1 MSKLLTADNILLSEG
16 VKQMKMIKK
25 VALTAAMALVASAVF
40 AEVSV
45 DGFFRTEVSNNI
57 YSPDTGDGE
66 SFFSAT
72 EGTSGYYF
80 GLGGERLRVNTSIS
94 NEDGTAGVKF
104 RYQADAGIFFTSS
117 NVKYAMAHIKLFDGL
132 FDVEAGKLTDGYTG
146 TNGYNGYGF
155 DGVRGARLVVLPI
168 EGLAVTAQV
177 AGDDG
182 TYSKDY
188 VSFSASY
195 ANDAFNVQGGYKLD
209 GTAYYGFQLTAVD
222 GLNLV
227 VDGTFADKDASGE
240 TNKDGDK
247 VIKLTADVTAEYSIA
262 PVTFG
267 VAAELSFVE
276 DANLYYINPFVSFDL
291 ADFVTPGLSAAVEF
305 GYVVADAP
313 TDPAVRIFGF
323 LGGVDDGAMKITPSV
338 TYVVGDVTLQGYYT
352 FSKLS
357 SDADNSFHSI
367 GMGIKYAF

>member
-1 MSKLLTADNILLSEG
+1 
-16 VKQMKMIKK
+16 MKMIKK
-25 VALTAAMALVASAVF
+25 VALTAAMALAASAVF

-45 DGFFRTEVSNNI
+45 DGFFRTEVSNTI
-57 YSPDTGDGE
+57 ISPDEGDGR
-66 SFFSAT
+66 SVFSAIR
-72 EGTSGYYF
+72 GTSGYYF
-80 GLGGERLRVNTSIS
+80 GLGGERLRINTDIS

-104 RYQADAGIFFTSS
+104 RYQEDDGVFFVSS

-132 FDVEAGKLTDGYTG
+132 LDVEGGLLTDGYTG

-195 ANDAFNVQGGYKLD
+195 KTDDFNVQGGYKLD
-209 GTAYYGFQLTAVD
+209 GSAYYGFQLTAVD

-227 VDGTFADKDASGE
+227 VDGTIATKDVSGE
-240 TNKDGDK
+240 KNDDGED
-247 VIKLTADVTAEYSIA
+247 VMAIKADVTAEYSIS

-267 VAAELSFVE
+267 VAAELTFIE
-276 DANLYYINPFVSFDL
+276 DNNYFLINPFVSVDL
-291 ADFVTPGLSAAVEF
+291 SDVVADGLSAGVEVC
-305 GYVVADAP
+305 YISADK
-313 TDPAVRIFGF
+313 TG
-323 LGGVDDGAMKITPSV
+323 DGDMKVTPEV
-338 TYVVGDVTLQGYYT
+338 TYAVGDVTLQGFYSLYLPDGDVGT
-352 FSKLS
+352 E
-357 SDADNSFHSI
+357 HSI

>member
-1 MSKLLTADNILLSEG
+1 MSKLLKADNILLSEG

-25 VALTAAMALVASAVF
+25 VALTAAMALTASAVF

-45 DGFFRTEVSNNI
+45 DGFFRTEVSNTI
-57 YSPDTGDGE
+57 TSPDEGDGW
-66 SFFSAT
+66 SDFSAIR
-72 EGTSGYYF
+72 GTSGYYF
-80 GLGGERLRVNTSIS
+80 GLGGERLRVNTDIS

-104 RYQADAGIFFTSS
+104 RYQADAGTFFVSS

-195 ANDAFNVQGGYKLD
+195 KTDDFNVQGGYKLD
-209 GTAYYGFQLTAVD
+209 GSAYYGFQLTAVD

-227 VDGTFADKDASGE
+227 VDGTIATKDVSGE
-240 TNKDGDK
+240 TNDDGED
-247 VIKLTADVTAEYSIA
+247 VMAIKADVTAEYSIS

-267 VAAELSFVE
+267 VAAELTFIE
-276 DANLYYINPFVSFDL
+276 DNNYFLINPFVSVDL
-291 ADFVTPGLSAAVEF
+291 SDVVADGLSAGVEVC
-305 GYVVADAP
+305 YISADK
-313 TDPAVRIFGF
+313 IG
-323 LGGVDDGAMKITPSV
+323 DGDMKVTPEV
-338 TYVVGDVTLQGYYT
+338 TYAVGDVTLQGFYSLYLPDGDVRT
-352 FSKLS
+352 E
-357 SDADNSFHSI
+357 HSI